1 MALDSLDTWIMSFK
15 TTDIE
20 IVQTNARDLISYGH
34 TTNNSSSG
42 SRRQTEQY
50 LDYIRCMIGWRNII
64 YTCLTSN
71 QTLDESHL
79 LDLAKFLQNMA
90 ISTQRLLEANVDLC
104 VFCRN
109 NNEPKEMYTSHKV
122 KDRFGRVT
130 CPILRKFT
138 CPLCGATKDRAHT
151 IRYCPRL
158 LLTNNNR
165 NGNSS
170 GGPTCPMIEAGLLEP
185 IQFSTSNS
193 I

>member
-1 MALDSLDTWIMSFK
+1 MAFDSLDTWIMSLK
-15 TTDIE
+15 TNDIE
-20 IVQTNARDLISYGH
+20 IVQTNARDLINYGH
-34 TTNNSSSG
+34 TTNNNSNG

-158 LLTNNNR
+158 LLTYNNR

>member
-1 MALDSLDTWIMSFK
+1 MFPS
-15 TTDIE
+15 
-20 IVQTNARDLISYGH
+20 
-34 TTNNSSSG
+34 
-42 SRRQTEQY
+42 
-50 LDYIRCMIGWRNII
+50 II
-64 YTCLTSN
+64 
-71 QTLDESHL
+71 Q
-79 LDLAKFLQNMA
+79 
-90 ISTQRLLEANVDLC
+90 
-104 VFCRN
+104 
-109 NNEPKEMYTSHKV
+109 V

-158 LLTNNNR
+158 LLGNNNR

>member
-1 MALDSLDTWIMSFK
+1 
-15 TTDIE
+15 
-20 IVQTNARDLISYGH
+20 
-34 TTNNSSSG
+34 
-42 SRRQTEQY
+42 
-50 LDYIRCMIGWRNII
+50 MIGWRNII

-109 NNEPKEMYTSHKV
+109 NNEPKEIYTSHKV

-151 IRYCPRL
+151 IRYCPKL
-158 LLTNNNR
+158 LLTNHNR

-193 I
+193 F

>member
-1 MALDSLDTWIMSFK
+1 MSLRTN
-15 TTDIE
+15 DIE
-20 IVQTNARDLISYGH
+20 IVQTNARDLISDGH
-34 TTNNSSSG
+34 TTNNNSNG

-50 LDYIRCMIGWRNII
+50 LYYIRCMIGWRNII

-158 LLTNNNR
+158 LLTYNNR

>member
-1 MALDSLDTWIMSFK
+1 MSPK
-15 TTDIE
+15 TNDIE
-20 IVQTNARDLISYGH
+20 IVQTNARDLISYG
-34 TTNNSSSG
+34 NNNING
-42 SRRQTEQY
+42 SRRQTEEY

-109 NNEPKEMYTSHKV
+109 NNEPKEIYTSHKV

-151 IRYCPRL
+151 IRYCPKL
-158 LLTNNNR
+158 LITNHNR

-185 IQFSTSNS
+185 IQFSTPN
-193 I
+193 